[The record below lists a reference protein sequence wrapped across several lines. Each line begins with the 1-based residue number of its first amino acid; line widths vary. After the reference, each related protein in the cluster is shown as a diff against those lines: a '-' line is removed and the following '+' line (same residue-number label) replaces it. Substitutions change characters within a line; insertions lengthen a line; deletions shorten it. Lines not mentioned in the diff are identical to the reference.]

1 MSFTRLTDILAY
13 QNKNFP
19 KQDALARKENGEW
32 RKYSTQEIVDASNQ
46 VSRAMVAFGI
56 KPDDKVALIS
66 HSNRPEWNFCDFG
79 MLQVGA
85 VNVPVYP
92 TISENDYE
100 FIFND
105 ASVKLVFVSD
115 ENLLQKIQNIKSK
128 VPSLQAIYSFE
139 PTTGTH
145 WSEFLKLGDDKNLQT
160 QVDALNAAVKPEQ
173 LATIIYTS
181 GTTGTPKGV
190 MLSHNNIVSNVKAAL
205 KMLPVTN
212 EKTVLSFLPLCHIF
226 ERMVI
231 YTYFAAGCSVYY
243 AESMESIGENLKE
256 VRPHFFTSVPRLLE
270 KVYDKIVNKGLEL
283 TGVKRKLFFW
293 ALDLGLKFD
302 DKGNNS
308 FFYNVQLA
316 VARKLIFSKWKE
328 ALGGRIEGI
337 VTGAAALQTR
347 LEKVFTAGGIE
358 VRQGYGQT
366 ETSPVVTVGK
376 IDKGEYMLGTVGTI
390 IEGVQVKLDHREGM
404 ASGEGEICV
413 KGPNVM
419 MGYYNRPDLTAQT
432 IDSDGWLH
440 TGDVGKFLE
449 HNNNRFLKIT
459 DRVKELFKTSG
470 GKYVAPQVIENKV
483 KESPLVEQ
491 IMVVGENE
499 KFVSALI
506 VPSYDNLKDFA
517 TRNGISFNQ
526 REELLSN
533 AKVLKEYENQIE
545 GFNKEFGKVEQV
557 KKFKLLTHEWTID
570 GGELTPT
577 MKIKRKVILEKYKD
591 AVAELYQN

>member
-1 MSFTRLTDILAY
+1 MSYTRLFDIIEY
-13 QNKNFP
+13 QKKNFP
-19 KQDALARKENGEW
+19 KEDCLARKENGEW
-32 RKYSTQEIVDASNQ
+32 KKYSTQDVIDQSNQ
-46 VSRAMVAFGI
+46 VSRALIAFGI

-66 HSNRPEWNFCDFG
+66 TTNRPEWNFCDLG
-79 MLQVGA
+79 MLQIGS

-92 TISENDYE
+92 TISESDYE

-105 ASVKLVFVSD
+105 AEVKLVFVSD
-115 ENLLQKIQNIKSK
+115 EGLMKKIQNIKSK

-139 PTTGTH
+139 KTSGTH
-145 WSEFLKLGDDKNLQT
+145 WSEFLKLGDDKTLQVR
-160 QVDALNAAVKPEQ
+160 VDELKAAVKPEQ

-190 MLSHNNIVSNVKAAL
+190 MLSHNNIVSNVRASVT
-205 KMLPVTN
+205 MLPVDNT
-212 EKTVLSFLPLCHIF
+212 KTVLSFLPLCHIF
-226 ERMVI
+226 ERMVL
-231 YTYFAAGCSVYY
+231 YTYMAAGCSVYY
-243 AESMESIGENLKE
+243 AESMDTIGDNLKE

-283 TGVKRKLFFW
+283 TGIKRKLFFW
-293 ALDLGLKFD
+293 ALELGLRFD
-302 DKGNNS
+302 EKGENG
-308 FFYNVQLA
+308 FFYNLQLA
-316 VARKLIFSKWKE
+316 IARKLIFSKWKE

-337 VTGAAALQTR
+337 VTGAAALQSR
-347 LEKVFTAGGIE
+347 LEKVFTAGGIQ

-376 IDKGEYMLGTVGTI
+376 MDEGEYVLGTVGQV

-404 ASGEGEICV
+404 KEGEGEILV

-419 MGYYNRPDLTAQT
+419 MGYYKRPDLTAQT
-432 IDSDGWLH
+432 IDTEGWIH
-440 TGDVGKFLE
+440 TGDVGKFVE
-449 HNNNRFLKIT
+449 HNGKKFLKIT

-499 KFVSALI
+499 KFVGALI
-506 VPSYDNLKDFA
+506 IPSFDNLKDWA
-517 TRNGISFNQ
+517 TKNNISFSQ
-526 REELLSN
+526 KEELLTN
-533 AKVLKEYENQIE
+533 QLVLKEYERQIQE
-545 GFNKEFGKVEQV
+545 FNKDFGKVEQV
-557 KKFKLLTHEWTID
+557 KKFKLLPQEWTID

-577 MKIKRKVILEKYKD
+577 MKVKRKVVLEKYKS
-591 AVAELYQN
+591 AVAEIYNN

>member
-1 MSFTRLTDILAY
+1 MSYTRLTDIIEY
-13 QNKNFP
+13 QHKNFP
-19 KQDALARKENGEW
+19 KADALARKENGVW
-32 RKYSTQEIVDASNQ
+32 KKYSTQDIIDMSNR
-46 VSRAMVAFGI
+46 VSRALVAFGI

-66 HSNRPEWNFCDFG
+66 TGNRPEWNFCDLG
-79 MLQVGA
+79 MLQIGA

-92 TISENDYE
+92 TISESDYE

-105 ASVKLVFVSD
+105 AEVKLVFVSD
-115 ENLLQKIQNIKSK
+115 EGLMKKIQNIKSK

-139 PTTGTH
+139 DTSGTH
-145 WSEFLKLGDDKNLQT
+145 WNEFLKLGDDTKLQARVDELKNG
-160 QVDALNAAVKPEQ
+160 VKPEQ

-190 MLSHNNIVSNVKAAL
+190 MLSHNNIVSNVKAVVKL
-205 KMLPVTN
+205 LPVDHS
-212 EKTVLSFLPLCHIF
+212 KTVLSFLPLCHIF

-243 AESMESIGENLKE
+243 AESMETIADNLKE
-256 VRPHFFTSVPRLLE
+256 VQPHFFTSVPRLLE

-283 TGVKRKLFFW
+283 TGLKRTLFFW

-302 DKGNNS
+302 EKGENGL
-308 FFYNVQLA
+308 FYNLQLA
-316 VARKLIFSKWKE
+316 IARKLIFSKWKE

-337 VTGAAALQTR
+337 VTGAAALQSR

-376 IDKGEYMLGTVGTI
+376 IEKGEYILGTVGQVI
-390 IEGVQVKLDHREGM
+390 DGVEVRLDHREGM
-404 ASGEGEICV
+404 KEGEGEILV

-419 MGYYNRPDLTAQT
+419 MGYYRRPDLTAET
-432 IDSDGWLH
+432 IKDGWIH
-440 TGDVGKFLE
+440 TGDVGRFVEWRGKK
-449 HNNNRFLKIT
+449 FLKIT
-459 DRVKELFKTSG
+459 DRVKELFKTSW
-470 GKYVAPQVIENKV
+470 GKYVAPSVIENKM

-499 KFVSALI
+499 KFVGALI
-506 VPSYDNLKDFA
+506 IPSFDNLKDWA
-517 TRNGISFNQ
+517 AKHNIAY
-526 REELLSN
+526 REKEDLIHN
-533 AKVLKEYENQIE
+533 EQVLREYERQIE
-545 GFNKEFGKVEQV
+545 EYNQLFGKVEQV
-557 KKFKLLTHEWTID
+557 KKFKLLPTEWTID

-577 MKIKRKVILEKYKD
+577 MKVKRKVVFEKYKH
-591 AVAELYQN
+591 AVQEIYNN

>member
-115 ENLLQKIQNIKSK
+115 ESLLQKIQNIKSK

-293 ALDLGLKFD
+293 ALDLGLQFD

-432 IDSDGWLH
+432 IDSEGWLH

-545 GFNKEFGKVEQV
+545 VFNKEFGKVEQV

>member
-1 MSFTRLTDILAY
+1 MNFTRLTDIIEY

-32 RKYSTQEIVDASNQ
+32 VKFSTQDVIDKSNQ
-46 VSRAMVAFGI
+46 VSRALVAFGI

-66 HSNRPEWNFCDFG
+66 TNNRPEWNFCDLG

-92 TISENDYE
+92 TISESDYE

-105 ASVKLVFVSD
+105 AEVKLVFVSD
-115 ENLLQKIQNIKSK
+115 EGLMQKIQNIKSK
-128 VPSLQAIYSFE
+128 VPSLQAIYSFDQ
-139 PTTGTH
+139 TSGTH
-145 WSEFLKLGDDKNLQT
+145 WSEFLKLGDDQSLQT
-160 QVDALNAAVKPEQ
+160 KVEELKADVKPEQ

-190 MLSHNNIVSNVKAAL
+190 MLSHNNIVSNVKASL
-205 KMLPVTN
+205 SMLPVDSQ
-212 EKTVLSFLPLCHIF
+212 KTVLSFLPLCHIF

-243 AESMESIGENLKE
+243 AESMESIADNLKE

-283 TGVKRKLFFW
+283 TGIKRKLFFW
-293 ALDLGLKFD
+293 ALELGLEFD
-302 DKGNNS
+302 DKGNNG
-308 FFYNVQLA
+308 FFYNLQLSI
-316 VARKLIFSKWKE
+316 ARKLIFSKWKE

-376 IDKGEYMLGTVGTI
+376 LDKGEYILGTVGQV

-404 ASGEGEICV
+404 ASGEGEILV

-419 MGYYNRPDLTAQT
+419 MGYYKRPDLTAQT
-432 IDSDGWLH
+432 INSDGWLS
-440 TGDVGKFLE
+440 TGDVGKFIDY
-449 HNNNRFLKIT
+449 NGKKFLKIT

-483 KESPLVEQ
+483 KESPLIEQ
-491 IMVVGENE
+491 VMVVGENE

-506 VPSYDNLKDFA
+506 VPSYDNLKDWA
-517 TRNGISFNQ
+517 SKNGIAFNAK
-526 REELLSN
+526 EELLTN
-533 AKVLKEYENQIE
+533 QKVLAEYNAHIE
-545 GFNKEFGKVEQV
+545 VFNKEFGKVEQV
-557 KKFKLLTHEWTID
+557 KKFKLLPNEWTID

-577 MKIKRKVILEKYKD
+577 MKVKRKVVLEKYKD
-591 AVAELYQN
+591 VVAELYNN